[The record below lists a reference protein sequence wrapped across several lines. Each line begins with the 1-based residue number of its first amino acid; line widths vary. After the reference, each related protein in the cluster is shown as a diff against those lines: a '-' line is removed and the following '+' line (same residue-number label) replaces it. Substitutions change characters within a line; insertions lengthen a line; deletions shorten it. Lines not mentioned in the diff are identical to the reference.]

1 MFKFFEIDSDLK
13 IKTLYQKIIKDRKP
27 INDVANYIRNNN
39 MRDSLFS
46 RLKNYE
52 RENRNEFDLSNE
64 LPHWLGPYHAMI
76 EFFFPT
82 FLHIILKRKKV
93 YNKIKKELNTSM
105 LSLKSK
111 RSYIHYCVIEFFR
124 LFNIISLHVE

>member
-1 MFKFFEIDSDLK
+1 MADLYFGSNNTELQKLLKNMFKFFEIDSDLK

-82 FLHIILKRKKV
+82 FLHIILKRKKFT
-93 YNKIKKELNTSM
+93 I
-105 LSLKSK
+105 
-111 RSYIHYCVIEFFR
+111 R
-124 LFNIISLHVE
+124 